1 MIKKSL
7 TKKTIS
13 HEMRVFRVYIKTT
26 KQNVKF
32 FQKKIKK
39 NLTFALD
46 VTILI
51 NPPLMAGNKIFDIL
65 REGIK

>member
-1 MIKKSL
+1 M
-7 TKKTIS
+7 
-13 HEMRVFRVYIKTT
+13 
-26 KQNVKF
+26 QNF
-32 FQKKIKK
+32 SKKIKK

>member
-1 MIKKSL
+1 
-7 TKKTIS
+7 
-13 HEMRVFRVYIKTT
+13 MRVFRVYIKTT
-26 KQNVKF
+26 KQNAKI

-46 VTILI
+46 VIILI